1 MYTKSD
7 LSPNYN
13 DGERVDFSPMP
24 TVRRA
29 ELEKYL

>member
-1 MYTKSD
+1 MYTERD

-13 DGERVDFSPMP
+13 DRERVDLSPMP

-29 ELEKYL
+29 ELEKHL